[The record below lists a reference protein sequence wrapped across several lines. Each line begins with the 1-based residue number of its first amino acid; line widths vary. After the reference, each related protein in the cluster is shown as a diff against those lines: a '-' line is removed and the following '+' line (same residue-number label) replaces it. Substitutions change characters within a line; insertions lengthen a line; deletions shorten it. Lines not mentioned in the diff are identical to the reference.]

1 MEIKNLCSSVK
12 SVGLFPDRTGRKE
25 ICGISSESRYIL
37 KIKFRQVLLNQ
48 YPGKNTLKAIINKVA
63 LMGERNDFRT
73 RISRIL

>member
-25 ICGISSESRYIL
+25 ICGTSSESRYIYN
-37 KIKFRQVLLNQ
+37 IKFKLVLLNQ
-48 YPGKNTLKAIINKVA
+48 YPGKNTLKTIIIKVVP
-63 LMGERNDFRT
+63 MGERNDFRT